1 MQKGIHNACTVHGN
15 ETLWHLLQVKGM
27 EFRFI
32 ILTLQSFSLTTLAL
46 VDSMTINNVN
56 GNIGRLVRWD
66 RMALHS
72 TLQEVRF
79 SLWLEDLYTDVNKG
93 GGRESACSISCG
105 G

>member
-1 MQKGIHNACTVHGN
+1 
-15 ETLWHLLQVKGM
+15 M

-93 GGRESACSISCG
+93 GGLGSVAKKKMCALAAEISSPVRRDQSQTMTLVPPSH
-105 G
+105 

>member
-1 MQKGIHNACTVHGN
+1 
-15 ETLWHLLQVKGM
+15 M

-72 TLQEVRF
+72 PLQEARS

-93 GGRESACSISCG
+93 GGLGSVAKKKMCALAAEISSPVRRDQSQTMTLVPPSH
-105 G
+105 